1 MEAKLSLRYI
11 IENSKNLSTP
21 LHTYKN
27 KTDIMEAQRPALQ
40 NEPTLVGSCL
50 SGEQMLVLAPAVE
63 NMAESFSAD
72 DSLLSDDL
80 STGSLKQKSS
90 SCRRKREFI
99 PDEKK
104 DALYWE
110 KRRKNN
116 EAAKRSREKRR
127 LNDMVL
133 ENKLMEL
140 GEENARLKSE
150 LLALKL
156 KFGLITAAF
165 YAQEIQNLGNAPGPC
180 FQDYKPS
187 NINLPSFPPDHERSF
202 LGNGCISVIKHSPPS
217 SLSDVSE
224 ISSNARESPLLQVAC
239 KSPISTFKAIK
250 QEPLEFK
257 VDSETCLRAPRGDNG
272 SYVATVYRNF
282 SGNYSHSPP
291 SLQITRS
298 SSNSPRTSE
307 ADEGTLGKHAYE
319 EDREDEQRVP
329 KGPISSPVE
338 PKIVNNATVK
348 VPESTSSALP
358 HKLRI
363 KARAIQIKVENV
375 EAYYETPEKQP
386 SSASNISTKRSCP
399 LDSAAMFKC
408 NASNPVHPSLAPLS
422 IQVASINDWSHKP
435 ELWRQKE
442 SEEKLE
448 GAYKNIR
455 RSCSPVALANQSLA
469 AGKDFAC
476 KNIYQGVHLESE
488 NLYLKQG
495 IANLSAEVASL
506 KKLIEKQQAA
516 ASDSGKSTTEK
527 RFAN

>member
-1 MEAKLSLRYI
+1 M
-11 IENSKNLSTP
+11 
-21 LHTYKN
+21 
-27 KTDIMEAQRPALQ
+27 DAQRPALQ
-40 NEPTLVGSCL
+40 NELALVGSCN
-50 SGEQMLVLAPAVE
+50 SGEQLVVLAPALE

-80 STGSLKQKSS
+80 SAGSLKQKSS

-127 LNDMVL
+127 LNDIVL
-133 ENKLMEL
+133 ENKLMAL

-165 YAQEIQNLGNAPGPC
+165 YAQEIQNLGNTSGPC

-187 NINLPSFPPDHERSF
+187 NINLPSFAPDHERSF

-224 ISSNARESPLLQVAC
+224 ISSSARESPLLQVAC
-239 KSPISTFKAIK
+239 KSPNDTFKVIK

-257 VDSETCLRAPRGDNG
+257 VDSETCLKEPREDNG
-272 SYVATVYRNF
+272 PYVSTVYRNCVGSTF

-291 SLQITRS
+291 IQITRS

-307 ADEGTLGKHAYE
+307 ADEGTLGKHTSE
-319 EDREDEQRVP
+319 EDGEDEQRVP

-338 PKIVNNATVK
+338 PKIVNIATVK
-348 VPESTSSALP
+348 VPESNSSALP

-386 SSASNISTKRSCP
+386 SCASNISTEVSYP
-399 LDSAAMFKC
+399 INSAAMFKC

-448 GAYKNIR
+448 GAYKNVR
-455 RSCSPVALANQSLA
+455 RSCSPVALTNQSLA
-469 AGKDFAC
+469 AGKDSAY
-476 KNIYQGVHLESE
+476 IQQGVQLESE

-506 KKLIEKQQAA
+506 KKLIEKQQVA

>member
-1 MEAKLSLRYI
+1 
-11 IENSKNLSTP
+11 
-21 LHTYKN
+21 
-27 KTDIMEAQRPALQ
+27 MEAQRPALQ
-40 NEPTLVGSCL
+40 NEPALVGSCI
-50 SGEQMLVLAPAVE
+50 SGEQMVVLAPSLE

-133 ENKLMEL
+133 ENKLMVL

-165 YAQEIQNLGNAPGPC
+165 YAQEIQNLGNTPGPC
-180 FQDYKPS
+180 FHDYKPS
-187 NINLPSFPPDHERSF
+187 NINLTSFSPDHERSF
-202 LGNGCISVIKHSPPS
+202 LGNGCISVIKHSSPS
-217 SLSDVSE
+217 SLSDISE

-239 KSPISTFKAIK
+239 KSPNSTFKVIK
-250 QEPLEFK
+250 QEPVEFK
-257 VDSETCLRAPRGDNG
+257 VAAESCLREPREDNG
-272 SYVATVYRNF
+272 SYVATVYRNYIGNTF
-282 SGNYSHSPP
+282 NGNYSHSPP

-307 ADEGTLGKHAYE
+307 ADEGTLGKNTSE
-319 EDREDEQRVP
+319 EDGEDEQRVP

-348 VPESTSSALP
+348 VPESNSSALP

-386 SSASNISTKRSCP
+386 SSVSNISTKRSYP
-399 LDSAAMFKC
+399 LDSTAMFKC
-408 NASNPVHPSLAPLS
+408 SASNPIHPSLAPLS

-435 ELWRQKE
+435 ELWRQR
-442 SEEKLE
+442 EEKLE
-448 GAYKNIR
+448 GAYKNVR
-455 RSCSPVALANQSLA
+455 RSCSPVALTNQSLA
-469 AGKDFAC
+469 AGKDSAC
-476 KNIYQGVHLESE
+476 NNIHQGEHLESE

>member
-1 MEAKLSLRYI
+1 
-11 IENSKNLSTP
+11 
-21 LHTYKN
+21 
-27 KTDIMEAQRPALQ
+27 MEAQRPALQ
-40 NEPTLVGSCL
+40 NEAALVGSCI
-50 SGEQMLVLAPAVE
+50 SGEQMVVLAPALE
-63 NMAESFSAD
+63 NVAESFSAD

-80 STGSLKQKSS
+80 SNGSLKQKSS
-90 SCRRKREFI
+90 NCRRKREFI

-133 ENKLMEL
+133 ENKLMAL

-165 YAQEIQNLGNAPGPC
+165 YAQEIQNLGNASGPC

-187 NINLPSFPPDHERSF
+187 NINLPSFAPDHERSF

-239 KSPISTFKAIK
+239 KSPNGTFKVIK

-257 VDSETCLRAPRGDNG
+257 VDSETCLREPREDSG
-272 SYVATVYRNF
+272 SYVAAVYRNCIGSSF
-282 SGNYSHSPP
+282 NRNYSPP
-291 SLQITRS
+291 SIQIARS

-307 ADEGTLGKHAYE
+307 ADEGTLGKHTSE
-319 EDREDEQRVP
+319 EDGEDEQQVP

-338 PKIVNNATVK
+338 PKIVNNITVK
-348 VPESTSSALP
+348 VPESNSSALP

-375 EAYYETPEKQP
+375 EAYYETPEKQS
-386 SSASNISTKRSCP
+386 SSASNISTKISYP
-399 LDSAAMFKC
+399 LNSAAMFKC

-442 SEEKLE
+442 SEEKLD
-448 GAYKNIR
+448 GAYKNVR
-455 RSCSPVALANQSLA
+455 RSCSPVVLTNQSLA
-469 AGKDFAC
+469 VGKDSAY
-476 KNIYQGVHLESE
+476 IHQGVHLESE